1 MVITS
6 HKFEGIKPADS
17 SKGGKR
23 SNNRDEPKVGLTNL
37 VLIVNNWQFVR
48 DVQKDAKCRGCT
60 VSDFQVQLKLSS
72 LAFRN
77 ASNPDCSFPFD
88 KHAANFPFDSFVSVM
103 TSPIVSKYVKDVK
116 EMYIET
122 EGPFD
127 DDDDD
132 ESVDNN
138 NDNDDNDGELKIV

>member
-6 HKFEGIKPADS
+6 HKFEVSKPADS

-23 SNNRDEPKVGLTNL
+23 SNNRDETKVGLTNL

-72 LAFRN
+72 TAF
-77 ASNPDCSFPFD
+77 
-88 KHAANFPFDSFVSVM
+88 
-103 TSPIVSKYVKDVK
+103 
-116 EMYIET
+116 
-122 EGPFD
+122 
-127 DDDDD
+127 
-132 ESVDNN
+132 
-138 NDNDDNDGELKIV
+138 